1 MLIIVIRVILIYLI
15 VLFYLRIM
23 GKRQLGEMQPFEL
36 VVTLIMADIIAL
48 PMTQNSMP
56 VLFGLVPLT
65 ALVLTHFAISL
76 ITRKSIS
83 VRRLING
90 KPVVVIGPNGID
102 YQALKQLNMSM
113 DDLMEGLRSC
123 NYFFVEDIQYAIV
136 ETNGT
141 ITALPKSEATPVV
154 NEDMNIQSPPASLPL
169 NIIVAGKLIGENIT
183 TARLTP
189 EDVQSILSQQNI
201 HSPKDVLLLTLDNQG
216 KCYLQQYNQ
225 AGTTINIDYNGEGR
239 W

>member
-1 MLIIVIRVILIYLI
+1 MLIIVLRVIIIYLI

-83 VRRLING
+83 FRRFING
-90 KPVVVIGPNGID
+90 KPVVVIGPNGVD
-102 YQALKQLNMSM
+102 YQALKSLNMSM
-113 DDLMEGLRSC
+113 DDLMEGLRNC
-123 NYFFVEDIQYAIV
+123 NYFNIEDIQYAIV
-136 ETNGT
+136 ETNGS
-141 ITALPKSEATPVV
+141 ITALPKSESSPVV
-154 NEDMNIQSPPASLPL
+154 NQDMNINLPQASLPL
-169 NIIVAGKLIGENIT
+169 NLIVAGKLIGENLT
-183 TARLTP
+183 TAQLTP
-189 EDVQSILSQQNI
+189 QQIDNILKEQNI
-201 HSPKDVLLLTLDNQG
+201 QDKQQVLLLTLDTLG
-216 KCYLQQYNQ
+216 KCYLQEYQK
-225 AGTTINIDYNGEGR
+225 AGTIFKIEYNGEGR

>member
-1 MLIIVIRVILIYLI
+1 MLIIVLRVIIIYLI

-76 ITRKSIS
+76 ITRKFIS
-83 VRRLING
+83 VRRFVNG

-102 YQALKQLNMSM
+102 YQALKSLNMSM
-113 DDLMEGLRSC
+113 DDLMEGLRNC
-123 NYFFVEDIQYAIV
+123 NYFKIEDIQYAIV
-136 ETNGT
+136 ETNGS
-141 ITALPKSEATPVV
+141 ITALPKSEASPVV
-154 NEDMNIQSPPASLPL
+154 NQDMNIQLPVASLPL
-169 NIIVAGKLIGENIT
+169 NIIVGGKLIGENIA
-183 TARLTP
+183 TAKLTP
-189 EDVQSILSQQNI
+189 EDIDGILSKQNI
-201 HSPKDVLLLTLDNQG
+201 KSTKDVLLLTLDTLG
-216 KCYLQQYNQ
+216 KCYIQEFQKP
-225 AGTTINIDYNGEGR
+225 GTTFNIDYNAEGR

>member
-1 MLIIVIRVILIYLI
+1 MLIIVLRVIIIYLI

-76 ITRKSIS
+76 ITRKSIAM
-83 VRRLING
+83 RRFING

-102 YQALKQLNMSM
+102 YQALKSLNMSM
-113 DDLMEGLRSC
+113 DDLMEGLRNC
-123 NYFFVEDIQYAIV
+123 NYFKIEDIQYAIV
-136 ETNGT
+136 ETNGS
-141 ITALPKSEATPVV
+141 ITALPKSELSPVV
-154 NEDMNIQSPPASLPL
+154 NQDLNINLPKASLPL
-169 NIIVAGKLIGENIT
+169 NIIVAGKLIGENIS

-189 EDVQSILSQQNI
+189 SDVGNILSKQNVKDT
-201 HSPKDVLLLTLDNQG
+201 KDVLLLTLDTAG
-216 KCYLQQYNQ
+216 KCYMQEYQK
-225 AGTTINIDYNGEGR
+225 AGTTFNIDYNGEGR